1 MLFYLV
7 CWSSQFGVA
16 QSLIVWKHYWK
27 FWHTTR
33 KRWKSSTKLWAH
45 FLNLEIIMMEWM
57 HSTFGADKMW
67 KTIDVLTAA
76 EKAHRSL
83 LCKTI
88 KWSLGNGVSFAM
100 LLNSFEPTL
109 PRRIAEH
116 ITLSKICQLCGYSAC
131 RTWDNFPLS
140 LCSLKKVSCC
150 SSDLLA

>member
-1 MLFYLV
+1 MLKFSIW
-7 CWSSQFGVA
+7 CCPITN
-16 QSLIVWKHYWK
+16 SLKTLLK
-27 FWHTTR
+27 FWHSTR

-67 KTIDVLTAA
+67 KTIDILTAT

-131 RTWDNFPLS
+131 RTWDNFIIVQLKEGILLQLRSAS
-140 LCSLKKVSCC
+140 LG
-150 SSDLLA
+150 